1 MMFHP
6 ASQNPPFSTAESKS
20 LEEARVHA
28 IDTYLHGKRRPIAN
42 TPPADQAGSSRAQLQ
57 ALLAHLRRTNS
68 ASATPPGDEQTRR
81 AEARRRD
88 KALLIDWARN
98 AGIILTDMPANH
110 QINGPKDLGGSEHH
124 VFEGER
130 WLKIT
135 KGDGSSFGYQPLDE
149 GKDDEWM
156 ISKEPADLLSYLEKL
171 ALHNHVF
178 HDDIVL
184 HGVVADPVGN
194 VSLIIS
200 QPDYQGTY
208 AGTYTAIKPAME
220 AAGFVRVEP
229 PSARKETPSA
239 YYRPADNV
247 AVIDLHDQ
255 NAHPR
260 RQRHFPARLRQ
271 HHAPTHRSTPRH
283 LRAPRLRPHHPRRL
297 RPHHR
302 PRLLR

>member
-28 IDTYLHGKRRPIAN
+28 IDDYLHGKRRPIAN
-42 TPPADQAGSSRAQLQ
+42 PPAADQARNSRAQLQ
-57 ALLAHLRRTNS
+57 AL
-68 ASATPPGDEQTRR
+68 ATFHRGSRGSSPAPTGDEKARL

-98 AGIILTDMPANH
+98 CGILLTKAPDRY
-110 QINGPKDLGGSEHH
+110 QINGVNDLGGSEHH
-124 VFEGER
+124 VFRDASNR
-130 WLKIT
+130 WVKIT
-135 KGDGSSFGYQPLDE
+135 KGDGTSFGYQPLDE
-149 GKDDEWM
+149 GKADEWM
-156 ISKEPADLLSYLEKL
+156 ISRERADLASYLEKL
-171 ALHNHVF
+171 ALHNQVF

-184 HGVVADPVGN
+184 HGVIADPVGN

-229 PSARKETPSA
+229 PSARMEEPSA
-239 YYRPADNV
+239 YYRPADNI
-247 AVIDLHDQ
+247 AVIDLHSE
-255 NAHPR
+255 NAILEDNGT
-260 RQRHFPARLRQ
+260 FLRVFDNIMLQ
-271 HHAPTHRSTPRH
+271 PTGA
-283 LRAPRLRPHHPRRL
+283 LRATFERLAAGAGRR
-297 RPHHR
+297 
-302 PRLLR
+302 